1 MCSAWAFSASS
12 KKHSANLCTLFS
24 TVLIHSLSHSHVSA
38 VDSTCSS
45 PYWPSKSGEYP
56 VCITESWSTSS
67 LFLIIPSEMSG
78 NASEGVYLC
87 GSLHLLHN
95 CFPQST
101 YAWTINKRGLCV
113 MQSLPLRKTHFSSH
127 THTHTFQH
135 MYPFC
140 DSSGPTPRHCI
151 KYIVAYCLVVTWTG
165 KSCDF

>member
-45 PYWPSKSGEYP
+45 PCWPSKSGEYP

-95 CFPQST
+95 CFPHLPMHEQSIREACVSCKVSH
-101 YAWTINKRGLCV
+101 YARHI
-113 MQSLPLRKTHFSSH
+113 SAHIH
-127 THTHTFQH
+127 TQFQH

-140 DSSGPTPRHCI
+140 DGSGPTPHHCI
-151 KYIVAYCLVVTWTG
+151 NYIVAYCLVVT
-165 KSCDF
+165 